1 MVAGERMTIAHAW
14 IQERILAAQAG
25 DMAAFGDVVEHLHGV
40 IRGYLAMHGAP
51 ASEEEELAQR
61 AFVEAFQKLP
71 DFDPGRPFLP
81 WLRGIARYVL
91 LRWFERREIEG
102 RHQHDRVRRFLADR
116 ADTTGEEAE
125 ADARFD
131 AEHLQACLERLKP
144 AAVGLIRDRYYADL
158 DAPAIADRDGCST
171 ESIRMALSRARAAL
185 RRCIEARL
193 GLAER
198 PLEGEA

>member
-1 MVAGERMTIAHAW
+1 MAIAHSW

-25 DMAAFGDVVEHLHGV
+25 DVSAFGDVVEHLHGV

-51 ASEEEELAQR
+51 ASEEEELTQR
-61 AFVEAFQKLP
+61 TFVEAFQKLP

-91 LRWFERREIEG
+91 LRWFERRDIES
-102 RHQHDRVRRFLADR
+102 RHHDDRVRRFLASHAAPDDE
-116 ADTTGEEAE
+116 APEE
-125 ADARFD
+125 DARFD
-131 AEHLQACLERLKP
+131 AEHLKACLERLP
-144 AAVGLIRDRYYADL
+144 APSVILIRDRYFDDL
-158 DAPAIADRDGCST
+158 DAPAIAERDGCSP

-193 GLAER
+193 GLTDHGGA
-198 PLEGEA
+198 PA